1 MRKIKSVYEKMG
13 AFLVDRLKLDQP
25 EKGNRELQQDL
36 VSLRAVSKETVRGY
50 YIRKMS
56 VILMVMTAGMVMTV
70 LSLLAYRGEG
80 DTVEDQS
87 LERPGYGEGDR
98 KEALA
103 VQVEGR
109 EELEELEITVWE
121 RKYTDQEK
129 QSLIDRA
136 IDELEAVLPGE
147 NESLDE
153 VRTSLVFPESMENG
167 AVAVSW
173 ITIPYGVIDEDGT
186 VLDVEEESGVLV
198 ELQATLTCGGKEAA
212 YTAYAKV
219 YPPELTEEEAL
230 QRSIQREVEQAN
242 ISGSSQETLKLPQ
255 NAGGRKLEWK
265 YPRENPFLTVAALA
279 LLASVCLYLQMDNQ
293 IHKRAEERK
302 NQLLLDY
309 PDLMWKMT
317 MLLGAGLSIKGTF
330 SRISEQ
336 YQREKTAG
344 PRGQKTAGTAKLVFP
359 GKAGKRRNVRYVY
372 EEVAYACY
380 EMENGI
386 PEAEAYERFGRRC
399 QLPEYIRLGSVLSQN
414 LKKGARGLTSLLETE
429 AAASLTDR
437 KNHARKIS
445 ERAGTKLLLPMILM
459 LGIVLV
465 VLMVPALLSF

>member
-1 MRKIKSVYEKMG
+1 MKNIKYVYEKMG
-13 AFLVDRLKLDQP
+13 AFLVDRLRLDQP
-25 EKGNRELQQDL
+25 EKGNRDLRQDL
-36 VSLRAVSKETVRGY
+36 VSLRAVSKETIRDY
-50 YIRKMS
+50 YIRKIS
-56 VILMVMTAGMVMTV
+56 VLLMVMTAGLMLTV
-70 LSLLAYRGEG
+70 LSFLVCRGEG
-80 DTVEDQS
+80 HVVEDQR
-87 LERPGYGEGDR
+87 LMRPGYGEGDR
-98 KEALA
+98 REELA
-103 VQVEGR
+103 VQIEGK

-121 RKYTDQEK
+121 RKYTEQEK

-136 IDELEAVLPGE
+136 IAELEMILPGE

-153 VRTSLVFPESMENG
+153 VRTNLIFPQSMENG
-167 AVAVSW
+167 AVTVSW
-173 ITIPYGVIDEDGT
+173 ITIPYGVLGEDGAI
-186 VLDVEEESGVLV
+186 LDVEEENGILV
-198 ELQATLTCGGKEAA
+198 ELEATLTCGGRESV

-219 YPPELTEEEAL
+219 FPPKLTEEEAL
-230 QRSIQREVEQAN
+230 QRSIQRKVEQAN
-242 ISGSSQETLKLPQ
+242 VNGSSQETMKLPQ
-255 NAGGRKLEWK
+255 SAGGRKLEWR

-279 LLASVCLYLQMDNQ
+279 LLALVGLYLQMDNQ

-336 YQREKTAG
+336 YQREKTASF
-344 PRGQKTAGTAKLVFP
+344 RRQKKGGADRKIFP
-359 GKAGKRRNVRYVY
+359 GKTAKSRNVRYVY
-372 EEVAYACY
+372 EEVTYACY
-380 EMENGI
+380 EMESGI

-414 LKKGARGLTSLLETE
+414 LKKGARGLTALLETE

-459 LGIVLV
+459 LGIVLA
-465 VLMVPALLSF
+465 VLMVPAMLSF